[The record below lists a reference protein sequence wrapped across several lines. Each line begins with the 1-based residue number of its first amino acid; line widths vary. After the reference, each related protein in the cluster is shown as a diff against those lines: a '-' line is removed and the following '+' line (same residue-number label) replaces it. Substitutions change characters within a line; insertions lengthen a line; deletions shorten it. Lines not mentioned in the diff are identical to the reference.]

1 MKSLAV
7 FSGVSLLGL
16 SLVLLACSGGSTPAP
31 VAIAYVAHA
40 QSHSLSVINIP
51 ADKTVSRIEIGNS
64 SSSSLAQAASYPQ
77 RVAVT
82 PDGSRVYVT
91 DGSTSVWVVDTMT
104 NSPIVLISAGIDP
117 EEVAIAPDGRTAYV
131 TSITCGDLLCSG
143 PSKPAQMASVEVID
157 TATYSLTATIT
168 LGNSPEIFLSGIAV
182 SPDGT
187 RVYVTQNTAGTI
199 WVIDT
204 ATNSGAVTISTGS
217 SGLTGVAFSPDG
229 QKLYAVGWTVANT
242 NFVDV
247 IDTQTNAVRTSIALG
262 NTDRPVGI
270 AITPDGG
277 HAYVVGAEG
286 HVWVVD
292 TIKNTT
298 VNSLTVSYPNGLRG
312 VAITPD
318 GTRAY
323 LTCGNKDTIY
333 VLDTASNS
341 VVDRLRSDF
350 PGGLAISRAR

>member
-7 FSGVSLLGL
+7 FSGVSPLGL
-16 SLVLLACSGGSTPAP
+16 SLVLLACGGSTPAP
-31 VAIAYVAHA
+31 VAIAYVAHS
-40 QSHSLSVINIP
+40 QSHSLTTINIP
-51 ADKTVSRIEIGNS
+51 ANKTIAKIEIGNS
-64 SSSSLAQAASYPQ
+64 SSSSLTQVASYPQ

-91 DGSTSVWVVDTMT
+91 DGSTSVWVVDSKT
-104 NSPIVLISAGIDP
+104 NSAIGRISVGIDP
-117 EEVAIAPDGRTAYV
+117 EEVAISPDGKTAYV

-143 PSKPAQMASVEVID
+143 PSMPAQMASVEVID
-157 TATYSLTATIT
+157 TTTNSLTATIT
-168 LGNSPEIFLSGIAV
+168 LGNSPETFLSGIAV
-182 SPDGT
+182 SSDGT
-187 RVYVTQNTAGTI
+187 RVYVTENTGGKI

-204 ATNSGAVTISTGS
+204 ATNSVGVTISTGS
-217 SGLTGVAFSPDG
+217 SGVMGVAFSPDG
-229 QKLYAVGWTVANT
+229 QKLYAVGWTVAST

-298 VNSLTVSYPNGLRG
+298 VNSLAVSYPNGLRG

-323 LTCGNKDTIY
+323 LTCGNNDTIY
-333 VLDTASNS
+333 VLDTTSNS

-350 PGGLAISRAR
+350 PGGLAITRAR